1 MDEIAELPLAS
12 QARLL
17 RVLENG
23 EYIKVGSSKAQKTNV
38 RILAATNENMFEL
51 VKKGKF
57 REDLYYRLNTISISL
72 PPLRER
78 GDDILLLFKKFAAD
92 FAENYKTDPIELN
105 SEAIE
110 VLNNYHW
117 PGNIRQLKN
126 FVAQLSII
134 EKNREIDA
142 DSLKYHL
149 PKNTPNV
156 PTIYKDK
163 SKEDLS
169 EREILYKVLF
179 DMKNDLT
186 ELKKITYN
194 LIIDSP
200 KNNLSN
206 SELEIFKE
214 LDQKQENQI
223 AVDKTIEIHESLSL
237 IEQERKLIVKALN
250 KHKDRR
256 KDAAKELGISERT
269 LYRKLKEFEI

>member
-1 MDEIAELPLAS
+1 M
-12 QARLL
+12 
-17 RVLENG
+17 
-23 EYIKVGSSKAQKTNV
+23 
-38 RILAATNENMFEL
+38 
-51 VKKGKF
+51 
-57 REDLYYRLNTISISL
+57 
-72 PPLRER
+72 
-78 GDDILLLFKKFAAD
+78 
-92 FAENYKTDPIELN
+92 
-105 SEAIE
+105 
-110 VLNNYHW
+110 
-117 PGNIRQLKN
+117 
-126 FVAQLSII
+126 II
-134 EKNREIDA
+134 EKNREIDG

-149 PKNTPNV
+149 PKNTSNV

-179 DMKNDLT
+179 DLKNDLT

-214 LDQKQENQI
+214 LEQKQESQI

>member
-1 MDEIAELPLAS
+1 
-12 QARLL
+12 
-17 RVLENG
+17 
-23 EYIKVGSSKAQKTNV
+23 
-38 RILAATNENMFEL
+38 
-51 VKKGKF
+51 
-57 REDLYYRLNTISISL
+57 
-72 PPLRER
+72 
-78 GDDILLLFKKFAAD
+78 
-92 FAENYKTDPIELN
+92 
-105 SEAIE
+105 
-110 VLNNYHW
+110 
-117 PGNIRQLKN
+117 
-126 FVAQLSII
+126 
-134 EKNREIDA
+134 
-142 DSLKYHL
+142 
-149 PKNTPNV
+149 
-156 PTIYKDK
+156 
-163 SKEDLS
+163 
-169 EREILYKVLF
+169 
-179 DMKNDLT
+179 MKNDLT